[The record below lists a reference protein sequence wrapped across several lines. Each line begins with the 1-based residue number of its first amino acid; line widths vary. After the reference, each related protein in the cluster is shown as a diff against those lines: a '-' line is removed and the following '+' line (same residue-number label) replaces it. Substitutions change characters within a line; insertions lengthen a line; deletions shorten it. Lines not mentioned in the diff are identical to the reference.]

1 MLFKS
6 QTQKI
11 LLYAIDSSTG
21 LGKSGLTDLVCSVS
35 KDGASNASATNTA
48 AAVGNGLYS
57 LELTAAETGAAL
69 VGVSA
74 TSATASVVVNPLIV
88 FTTDGAVPPQE
99 AGTSGGLGTV
109 DASNRIA
116 GIQGTINDLDGLPTA
131 ATIADQVWDEA
142 TSGHT
147 SAGSYGK
154 AVGDGVTTWVTATGF
169 NTTTPPTVEA
179 IADQV
184 WDEATSGHT
193 SAGSYGKAVGDGV
206 TTWVTATGFNT
217 TTPPTVEAIADQVW
231 DEAQSGHTTSG
242 TFGYYLDAQ
251 VSSAA
256 SPPTA
261 AAIADAVWDEAT
273 SGHTSAGSYG
283 KAVGD
288 GVTRWVTATGFNTTT
303 PPTVEAIADQ
313 VWDEAT
319 SGHTTAGSYGKA
331 IGDGVTTWVT
341 ATGFSTFDSS
351 ADAVTVGTVS
361 STPIN
366 AIADGLLD
374 RADGVEPASA
384 GTERTVRE
392 ALRLILSA
400 CAGQVAGAS
409 GTTIT
414 IRDTN
419 DTTNRITATV
429 DSDGNRTAVTYID
442 S

>member
-193 SAGSYGKAVGDGV
+193 SAGSYGKA
-206 TTWVTATGFNT
+206 
-217 TTPPTVEAIADQVW
+217 
-231 DEAQSGHTTSG
+231 
-242 TFGYYLDAQ
+242 
-251 VSSAA
+251 
-256 SPPTA
+256 
-261 AAIADAVWDEAT
+261 
-273 SGHTSAGSYG
+273 
-283 KAVGD
+283 
-288 GVTRWVTATGFNTTT
+288 
-303 PPTVEAIADQ
+303 
-313 VWDEAT
+313 
-319 SGHTTAGSYGKA
+319 
-331 IGDGVTTWVT
+331 IGDGVTSWVT
-341 ATGFSTFDSS
+341 ATGFSPFDSS
-351 ADAVTVGTVS
+351 ADAVTVGNVS

>member
-11 LLYAIDSSTG
+11 LLYAIDSSSG
-21 LGKSGLTDLVCSVS
+21 LGKTGLTDLVCSVS

-116 GIQGTINDLDGLPTA
+116 GIQGTINDLDGLNNFDPASDTV
-131 ATIADQVWDEA
+131 AT
-142 TSGHT
+142 
-147 SAGSYGK
+147 
-154 AVGDGVTTWVTATGF
+154 VTTVTNMRGTDSALLASSAPSNFGDLAITSSTGKVTAGTVDDKTGYSLSGTI
-169 NTTTPPTVEA
+169 TTLDGLNNFDPASDTVATVTTVTNMRGTDSALLASSAPSNFGDLAITSSTGKVTAGTVDDKTGYTVET
-179 IADQV
+179 IV
-184 WDEATSGHT
+184 
-193 SAGSYGKAVGDGV
+193 
-206 TTWVTATGFNT
+206 
-217 TTPPTVEAIADQVW
+217 
-231 DEAQSGHTTSG
+231 SG
-242 TFGYYLDAQ
+242 T
-251 VSSAA
+251 
-256 SPPTA
+256 
-261 AAIADAVWDEAT
+261 
-273 SGHTSAGSYG
+273 
-283 KAVGD
+283 
-288 GVTRWVTATGFNTTT
+288 
-303 PPTVEAIADQ
+303 
-313 VWDEAT
+313 
-319 SGHTTAGSYGKA
+319 
-331 IGDGVTTWVT
+331 
-341 ATGFSTFDSS
+341 
-351 ADAVTVGTVS
+351 
-361 STPIN
+361 IN

>member
-35 KDGASNASATNTA
+35 KAGASNASATNTA

-193 SAGSYGKAVGDGV
+193 SAGSYGKA
-206 TTWVTATGFNT
+206 
-217 TTPPTVEAIADQVW
+217 
-231 DEAQSGHTTSG
+231 
-242 TFGYYLDAQ
+242 
-251 VSSAA
+251 
-256 SPPTA
+256 
-261 AAIADAVWDEAT
+261 
-273 SGHTSAGSYG
+273 
-283 KAVGD
+283 
-288 GVTRWVTATGFNTTT
+288 
-303 PPTVEAIADQ
+303 
-313 VWDEAT
+313 
-319 SGHTTAGSYGKA
+319 

-351 ADAVTVGTVS
+351 ADAVTVGNVS

>member
-11 LLYAIDSSTG
+11 LLYAIDSATG
-21 LGKSGLTDLVCSVS
+21 LGKTGLTDLVCSVS

-116 GIQGTINDLDGLPTA
+116 GIQGTINDLDGLNNFDPASDTV
-131 ATIADQVWDEA
+131 AT
-142 TSGHT
+142 
-147 SAGSYGK
+147 
-154 AVGDGVTTWVTATGF
+154 VTTVTNMRGTDSALLASSAPSNFGDLAITSSTGKVTAGTVDDKTGY
-169 NTTTPPTVEA
+169 TVET
-179 IADQV
+179 IV
-184 WDEATSGHT
+184 
-193 SAGSYGKAVGDGV
+193 
-206 TTWVTATGFNT
+206 
-217 TTPPTVEAIADQVW
+217 
-231 DEAQSGHTTSG
+231 SG
-242 TFGYYLDAQ
+242 T
-251 VSSAA
+251 
-256 SPPTA
+256 
-261 AAIADAVWDEAT
+261 
-273 SGHTSAGSYG
+273 
-283 KAVGD
+283 
-288 GVTRWVTATGFNTTT
+288 
-303 PPTVEAIADQ
+303 
-313 VWDEAT
+313 
-319 SGHTTAGSYGKA
+319 
-331 IGDGVTTWVT
+331 
-341 ATGFSTFDSS
+341 
-351 ADAVTVGTVS
+351 
-361 STPIN
+361 IN

-384 GTERTVRE
+384 GTERTVRA

>member
-206 TTWVTATGFNT
+206 TTWVTATGF
-217 TTPPTVEAIADQVW
+217 
-231 DEAQSGHTTSG
+231 
-242 TFGYYLDAQ
+242 
-251 VSSAA
+251 
-256 SPPTA
+256 
-261 AAIADAVWDEAT
+261 
-273 SGHTSAGSYG
+273 
-283 KAVGD
+283 
-288 GVTRWVTATGFNTTT
+288 
-303 PPTVEAIADQ
+303 
-313 VWDEAT
+313 
-319 SGHTTAGSYGKA
+319 
-331 IGDGVTTWVT
+331 
-341 ATGFSTFDSS
+341 STIDSS

>member
-11 LLYAIDSSTG
+11 LLYAIDSASG

-35 KDGASNASATNTA
+35 KDGGTNASATNTA

-88 FTTDGAVPPQE
+88 FTTDGAVPASE

-116 GIQGTINDLDGLPTA
+116 GIQGTINDLDGLNNFDPASDTV
-131 ATIADQVWDEA
+131 AT
-142 TSGHT
+142 
-147 SAGSYGK
+147 
-154 AVGDGVTTWVTATGF
+154 VTTVTNMRGTDSALLASSAPSNFGDLAITSSTGKVTAGTVDDKTGYSLSGTI
-169 NTTTPPTVEA
+169 TTLDGLNNFDPASDTVATVTTVTNMRGTDSALLASSAPSNFGDLAITSSTGKVTAGTVDDKTGYTVET
-179 IADQV
+179 IV
-184 WDEATSGHT
+184 
-193 SAGSYGKAVGDGV
+193 
-206 TTWVTATGFNT
+206 
-217 TTPPTVEAIADQVW
+217 
-231 DEAQSGHTTSG
+231 SG
-242 TFGYYLDAQ
+242 T
-251 VSSAA
+251 
-256 SPPTA
+256 
-261 AAIADAVWDEAT
+261 
-273 SGHTSAGSYG
+273 
-283 KAVGD
+283 
-288 GVTRWVTATGFNTTT
+288 
-303 PPTVEAIADQ
+303 
-313 VWDEAT
+313 
-319 SGHTTAGSYGKA
+319 
-331 IGDGVTTWVT
+331 
-341 ATGFSTFDSS
+341 
-351 ADAVTVGTVS
+351 
-361 STPIN
+361 IN

-429 DSDGNRTAVTYID
+429 DADGNRTAVTYID

>member
-206 TTWVTATGFNT
+206 T
-217 TTPPTVEAIADQVW
+217 
-231 DEAQSGHTTSG
+231 S
-242 TFGYYLDAQ
+242 
-251 VSSAA
+251 
-256 SPPTA
+256 
-261 AAIADAVWDEAT
+261 
-273 SGHTSAGSYG
+273 
-283 KAVGD
+283 
-288 GVTRWVTATGFNTTT
+288 WVTATGFNTTT

-429 DSDGNRTAVTYID
+429 DSDGHRTAVTYID

>member
-193 SAGSYGKAVGDGV
+193 SAGSYGKA
-206 TTWVTATGFNT
+206 
-217 TTPPTVEAIADQVW
+217 
-231 DEAQSGHTTSG
+231 
-242 TFGYYLDAQ
+242 
-251 VSSAA
+251 
-256 SPPTA
+256 
-261 AAIADAVWDEAT
+261 
-273 SGHTSAGSYG
+273 
-283 KAVGD
+283 
-288 GVTRWVTATGFNTTT
+288 
-303 PPTVEAIADQ
+303 
-313 VWDEAT
+313 
-319 SGHTTAGSYGKA
+319 
-331 IGDGVTTWVT
+331 IGDGVTSWVT

-351 ADAVTVGTVS
+351 ADAVTVGNVS

>member
-11 LLYAIDSSTG
+11 LLYAIDSATG
-21 LGKSGLTDLVCSVS
+21 LGKTGLTDLVCSVS

-169 NTTTPPTVEA
+169 NTTTPPTV
-179 IADQV
+179 
-184 WDEATSGHT
+184 
-193 SAGSYGKAVGDGV
+193 
-206 TTWVTATGFNT
+206 
-217 TTPPTVEAIADQVW
+217 
-231 DEAQSGHTTSG
+231 
-242 TFGYYLDAQ
+242 
-251 VSSAA
+251 
-256 SPPTA
+256 
-261 AAIADAVWDEAT
+261 
-273 SGHTSAGSYG
+273 
-283 KAVGD
+283 
-288 GVTRWVTATGFNTTT
+288 
-303 PPTVEAIADQ
+303 
-313 VWDEAT
+313 
-319 SGHTTAGSYGKA
+319 
-331 IGDGVTTWVT
+331 
-341 ATGFSTFDSS
+341 
-351 ADAVTVGTVS
+351 
-361 STPIN
+361 N

>member
-11 LLYAIDSSTG
+11 LLYAIDSSSG
-21 LGKSGLTDLVCSVS
+21 LGKTGLTDLVCSVS

-116 GIQGTINDLDGLPTA
+116 GIQGTINDLDGLNNFDPASDTVATVTNVTNMRGTDSALLASSAPSNFGDLAITSSTGKVTA
-131 ATIADQVWDEA
+131 GTVDDKTGYSLSGTITTLDGLNNFDPASDTVAT
-142 TSGHT
+142 
-147 SAGSYGK
+147 
-154 AVGDGVTTWVTATGF
+154 VTTVTNMRGTDSALLASSAPSNFGDLAITSSTGKVTAGTVDDKTGY
-169 NTTTPPTVEA
+169 TVET
-179 IADQV
+179 IV
-184 WDEATSGHT
+184 
-193 SAGSYGKAVGDGV
+193 
-206 TTWVTATGFNT
+206 
-217 TTPPTVEAIADQVW
+217 
-231 DEAQSGHTTSG
+231 SG
-242 TFGYYLDAQ
+242 T
-251 VSSAA
+251 
-256 SPPTA
+256 
-261 AAIADAVWDEAT
+261 
-273 SGHTSAGSYG
+273 
-283 KAVGD
+283 
-288 GVTRWVTATGFNTTT
+288 
-303 PPTVEAIADQ
+303 
-313 VWDEAT
+313 
-319 SGHTTAGSYGKA
+319 
-331 IGDGVTTWVT
+331 
-341 ATGFSTFDSS
+341 
-351 ADAVTVGTVS
+351 
-361 STPIN
+361 IN

>member
-184 WDEATSGHT
+184 WDEA
-193 SAGSYGKAVGDGV
+193 
-206 TTWVTATGFNT
+206 
-217 TTPPTVEAIADQVW
+217 
-231 DEAQSGHTTSG
+231 QSGHTASG

-288 GVTRWVTATGFNTTT
+288 GVTTWVTATGFNTTTPPTVEAIADQVWDEATSGHTSAGSYGKAVGDGVTSWVTATGFNTTT

>member
-11 LLYAIDSSTG
+11 LLYAIDSASG

-35 KDGASNASATNTA
+35 KDGGTNASATNTA

-184 WDEATSGHT
+184 WDEA
-193 SAGSYGKAVGDGV
+193 
-206 TTWVTATGFNT
+206 
-217 TTPPTVEAIADQVW
+217 
-231 DEAQSGHTTSG
+231 QSGHTTSG

-288 GVTRWVTATGFNTTT
+288 GVTTWVTATGFNTTTPPTVEAIADQVWDEATSGHTSAGSYGKAIGDGVTSWVTATGFNTTT

>member
-11 LLYAIDSSTG
+11 LLYAIDSATG
-21 LGKSGLTDLVCSVS
+21 LGKTGLTDLVCSVS
-35 KDGASNASATNTA
+35 KDGASNASASNTA

-57 LELTAAETGAAL
+57 LELTASETGAAL

-154 AVGDGVTTWVTATGF
+154 AIGDGVTSWVTATGF

-193 SAGSYGKAVGDGV
+193 SAGSYGKA
-206 TTWVTATGFNT
+206 
-217 TTPPTVEAIADQVW
+217 
-231 DEAQSGHTTSG
+231 
-242 TFGYYLDAQ
+242 
-251 VSSAA
+251 
-256 SPPTA
+256 
-261 AAIADAVWDEAT
+261 
-273 SGHTSAGSYG
+273 
-283 KAVGD
+283 
-288 GVTRWVTATGFNTTT
+288 
-303 PPTVEAIADQ
+303 
-313 VWDEAT
+313 
-319 SGHTTAGSYGKA
+319 
-331 IGDGVTTWVT
+331 IGDGVTSWVT

-392 ALRLILSA
+392 AFRLILSA

-414 IRDTN
+414 IRDLN

-429 DSDGNRTAVTYID
+429 DADGNRTAVTYID

>member
-11 LLYAIDSSTG
+11 LLYAIDSATG
-21 LGKSGLTDLVCSVS
+21 LGKTGLTDLVCSVS
-35 KDGASNASATNTA
+35 KDGASNASASNTA

-57 LELTAAETGAAL
+57 LELTASETGAAL

-154 AVGDGVTTWVTATGF
+154 AIGDGVTSWVTATGFNTTTPPTVEAIADQVWDEAQAGHTASGTFGYYLDAQVSSAAAPPTAAAIADAVWDEATSGHTSAGSYGKAVGDGVTSWVTATGF

-193 SAGSYGKAVGDGV
+193 SAGSYGKA
-206 TTWVTATGFNT
+206 
-217 TTPPTVEAIADQVW
+217 
-231 DEAQSGHTTSG
+231 
-242 TFGYYLDAQ
+242 
-251 VSSAA
+251 
-256 SPPTA
+256 
-261 AAIADAVWDEAT
+261 
-273 SGHTSAGSYG
+273 
-283 KAVGD
+283 
-288 GVTRWVTATGFNTTT
+288 
-303 PPTVEAIADQ
+303 
-313 VWDEAT
+313 
-319 SGHTTAGSYGKA
+319 
-331 IGDGVTTWVT
+331 IGDGVTSWVT

-392 ALRLILSA
+392 AFRLILSA

-414 IRDTN
+414 IRDLN

-429 DSDGNRTAVTYID
+429 DADGNRTAVTYID

>member
-35 KDGASNASATNTA
+35 KDGASTASATNTA

-154 AVGDGVTTWVTATGF
+154 A
-169 NTTTPPTVEA
+169 
-179 IADQV
+179 
-184 WDEATSGHT
+184 
-193 SAGSYGKAVGDGV
+193 
-206 TTWVTATGFNT
+206 
-217 TTPPTVEAIADQVW
+217 
-231 DEAQSGHTTSG
+231 
-242 TFGYYLDAQ
+242 
-251 VSSAA
+251 
-256 SPPTA
+256 
-261 AAIADAVWDEAT
+261 
-273 SGHTSAGSYG
+273 
-283 KAVGD
+283 
-288 GVTRWVTATGFNTTT
+288 
-303 PPTVEAIADQ
+303 
-313 VWDEAT
+313 
-319 SGHTTAGSYGKA
+319 

-414 IRDTN
+414 IRATN